1 MRKKKNLGPFPFVV
15 CWHRDRV
22 CIFLK
27 KNIMNRKKT
36 YLWPKRK
43 SLDVSWDFS
52 LPCVVSYRRRHVD
65 RESSCGLSVDER
77 VIVMPPLCMYR
88 VPRAFVVDNLN
99 IKVVF
104 KKRSNELKKRLTNLK
119 GPGDVNVVSS
129 VRRSF

>member
-1 MRKKKNLGPFPFVV
+1 VYFFKKEHNEPKKNL
-15 CWHRDRV
+15 
-22 CIFLK
+22 L
-27 KNIMNRKKT
+27 MAQE
-36 YLWPKRK
+36 K